1 MRRRCRFV
9 LAVGLYLLGM
19 AAPGIMSSM
28 VPGGVVF
35 AHHSI
40 ASLYDEDHQVMLEGV
55 VTRFTY
61 VNPHP
66 VLMIT
71 VIDAKGRAQTWRLEM
86 DNRVTLAEV
95 GFGAETLRAGD
106 KLLVTGSPA
115 RNIPHSM
122 YLRKLERPSDGFTY
136 EHPPF

>member
-1 MRRRCRFV
+1 MRRRTHFV
-9 LAVGLYLLGM
+9 CAVGICL
-19 AAPGIMSSM
+19 AAVGVMSS
-28 VPGGVVF
+28 VLPGSVAH

-66 VLMIT
+66 ILMLT
-71 VIDAKGRAQTWRLEM
+71 VTDTSGRAQVWRLEM
-86 DNRVTLAEV
+86 DNRVSLSEV
-95 GFGAETLRAGD
+95 GFRADTLKAGD
-106 KLLVTGSPA
+106 TLVVTGSPA
-115 RNIPHSM
+115 RNIPHSL
-122 YLRKLERPSDGFTY
+122 YLRKLERPSDGFVY